1 MKRKKEKTTILFVNK
16 NSHAFKPVQVATG
29 LIRHWKKYVA
39 VFVILVL
46 ALAAG
51 LVYLLRANSE
61 QKLIAAALSQ
71 KIHSMHAHT
80 SVVVQDDTSEL
91 REKFTKIDTEL
102 SAINGY
108 LKARGIRS
116 NMQAVGGEADHDV
129 ISADEISDFYIKYL
143 DRIGYNI
150 SYTPLGLPYPGKIT
164 STFGHR
170 EDPFDGNGVETHK
183 GLDISG
189 PLGSPVKAMAK
200 GEVEFAGKKGGFG
213 NCIILKHGNGFETL
227 YGHLSKILVK
237 VGEPITIGQE
247 IGRIGSTGRSTGPH
261 LHYEVH
267 KNGKKINPQS
277 FLTLK

>member
-16 NSHAFKPVQVATG
+16 NPQVLKPIQVATG
-29 LIRHWKKYVA
+29 VILHWKKIFA
-39 VFVILVL
+39 TLMIIFFSLT
-46 ALAAG
+46 AT
-51 LVYLLRANSE
+51 LVYFIFANNE
-61 QKLIAAALSQ
+61 QKLIMTALSR
-71 KIHSMHAHT
+71 KIHSMHDA
-80 SVVVQDDTSEL
+80 VVSPNDTTGL

-108 LKARGIRS
+108 LKARGIRTNIS
-116 NMQAVGGEADHDV
+116 GPEGGEADHDV
-129 ISADEISDFYIKYL
+129 LSADEISDFYIKYL

-150 SYTPLGLPYPGKIT
+150 SYTPLGFPYPGKIT

-170 EDPFDGNGVETHK
+170 ENPFDGSGVETHK

-189 PLGSPVKAMAK
+189 PIGSPVKAMAK
-200 GEVEFAGKKGGFG
+200 GQVEFAGEKGGFG

-237 VGEPITIGQE
+237 VGQSVSIGEE

-261 LHYEVH
+261 LHYEIH

>member
-1 MKRKKEKTTILFVNK
+1 MIIFFSLT
-16 NSHAFKPVQVATG
+16 AT
-29 LIRHWKKYVA
+29 
-39 VFVILVL
+39 
-46 ALAAG
+46 
-51 LVYLLRANSE
+51 LVYFIFANNE
-61 QKLIAAALSQ
+61 QKLIMTALSR
-71 KIHSMHAHT
+71 KIHSMHDA
-80 SVVVQDDTSEL
+80 VVSPNDTTGL

-108 LKARGIRS
+108 LKARGIRTNIS
-116 NMQAVGGEADHDV
+116 GAEGGEADHDV
-129 ISADEISDFYIKYL
+129 LSADEISDFYIKYL

-150 SYTPLGLPYPGKIT
+150 SYTPLGFPYPGKIT

-170 EDPFDGNGVETHK
+170 ENPFDGSGVETHK

-189 PLGSPVKAMAK
+189 PIGSPVKAMAK
-200 GEVEFAGKKGGFG
+200 GQVEFAGEKGGFG

-237 VGEPITIGQE
+237 VGQSVSIGEE

-261 LHYEVH
+261 LHYEIH

>member
-16 NSHAFKPVQVATG
+16 NSQTLKPMQVTTRVI
-29 LIRHWKKYVA
+29 LHWKKFVGL
-39 VFVILVL
+39 FVIIFLSL
-46 ALAAG
+46 LAA
-51 LVYLLRANSE
+51 VAYLIFANAE
-61 QKLIAAALSQ
+61 QKLMSAALLQ
-71 KIHSMHAHT
+71 KIHSIHY
-80 SVVVQDDTSEL
+80 SVASQNDTSAL

-108 LKARGIRS
+108 LKARGIRT
-116 NMQAVGGEADHDV
+116 NIPQAEGGEADHDIV
-129 ISADEISDFYIKYL
+129 SADEISDFYIKYL
-143 DRIGYNI
+143 DRISYNI
-150 SYTPLGLPYPGKIT
+150 SYTPLGLPYAGKIT

-170 EDPFDGNGVETHK
+170 ENPFDGNGIETHK

-189 PLGSPVKAMAK
+189 PVGSLVKAMAK
-200 GEVEFAGKKGGFG
+200 GEVEFAGEKGGFG

-237 VGEPITIGQE
+237 PGQKINIGEE

>member
-16 NSHAFKPVQVATG
+16 NPQVLKPIQVATG
-29 LIRHWKKYVA
+29 VILHWKKLFA
-39 VFVILVL
+39 GFIALFIS
-46 ALAAG
+46 LAAA
-51 LVYLLRANSE
+51 LVYLILVNNQ
-61 QKLIAAALSQ
+61 QKVITTALSL
-71 KIHSMHAHT
+71 KIHSMHHT
-80 SVVVQDDTSEL
+80 VVSPNDTTGL

-108 LKARGIRS
+108 LKARGIRTNIS
-116 NMQAVGGEADHDV
+116 GAEGGEADHDV
-129 ISADEISDFYIKYL
+129 LSADEISDFYIKYL

-150 SYTPLGLPYPGKIT
+150 SYTPLGFPYPGKIT

-170 EDPFDGNGVETHK
+170 ENPFDGSGVETHK

-189 PLGSPVKAMAK
+189 PIGSPVKAMAK
-200 GEVEFAGKKGGFG
+200 GQVEFAGEKGGFG

-237 VGEPITIGQE
+237 VGQSVSIGEE

-261 LHYEVH
+261 LHYEIH

>member
-1 MKRKKEKTTILFVNK
+1 MKRKTEKTTILFVNK
-16 NSHAFKPVQVATG
+16 NSQTLRPMQVTTG
-29 LIRHWKKYVA
+29 VILHWKKFVA
-39 VFVILVL
+39 LFVIIFLSL
-46 ALAAG
+46 TGA
-51 LVYLLRANSE
+51 LVYLVFANAE
-61 QKLIAAALSQ
+61 QKLMAAALSR
-71 KIHSMHAHT
+71 KIHSIHYSAV
-80 SVVVQDDTSEL
+80 SQNDTSAL

-102 SAINGY
+102 AAINGY
-108 LKARGIRS
+108 LKARGIRT
-116 NMQAVGGEADHDV
+116 NIQQAEGGESDHDIV
-129 ISADEISDFYIKYL
+129 SADEISDFYIKYL

-150 SYTPLGLPYPGKIT
+150 SYTPLGLPYQGKIT

-170 EDPFDGNGVETHK
+170 ENPFDGSGIETHK

-189 PLGSPVKAMAK
+189 PIGSPVKAMAK
-200 GEVEFAGKKGGFG
+200 GEVEFAGEKGGFG

-237 VGEPITIGQE
+237 VGEKINIGEE

>member
-16 NSHAFKPVQVATG
+16 DSQVFKPIQVTTG
-29 LIRHWKKYVA
+29 MILHWKKYVA
-39 VFVILVL
+39 AFVILFL
-46 ALAAG
+46 FLAAG
-51 LVYLLRANSE
+51 LIYVISANFQ
-61 QKLIAAALSQ
+61 QKLVAEALFQ
-71 KIHSMHAHT
+71 KIHTMHP
-80 SVVVQDDTSEL
+80 VVIQENDTSAL

-102 SAINGY
+102 SVINGY

-116 NMQAVGGEADHDV
+116 NMKAVGGEVDHDV

-143 DRIGYNI
+143 DKIAYNI
-150 SYTPLGLPYPGKIT
+150 SYTPLGLPYPGRIT

-170 EDPFDGNGVETHK
+170 EDPFDGSGVETHK

-189 PLGSPVKAMAK
+189 PIGSPVKAMAK
-200 GEVEFAGKKGGFG
+200 GEVEFAGQRGGFG
-213 NCIILKHGNGFETL
+213 NCIMLKHGNGFETL

-237 VGEPITIGQE
+237 VGEPVAIGQE

-277 FLTLK
+277 FLTLN